1 MIKIRSDFGNLNIDE
16 DTIAYYSVYAD
27 ISSKKYTVTFYF
39 KDTGSSINT
48 TLTSIDELVKIIK
61 AIDFQSTIKRKIL

>member
-16 DTIAYYSVYAD
+16 DTISYYSVYAD
-27 ISSKKYTVTFYF
+27 ISMKKYTVTFYF

-48 TLTSIDELVKIIK
+48 TLNGIDELVKIIK
-61 AIDFQSTIKRKIL
+61 AIDFQSTIKRKMT